1 MDAFVKRQVD
11 QLGISIP
18 LNNNSTN
25 RNSIAVNSRG
35 DLAILS
41 DEKIYFINTR
51 YQEDYEEVSLI
62 KYDCDGLITNISYN
76 IDGTSLLLWG
86 EHFAAVMH
94 ISYTNSDNIPSGD
107 RIQIEPIATHILG
120 AFPDS
125 SIICRAS
132 WHPYSSCHVILL
144 FSTGQPLL
152 VVNVASDD
160 PPQEYPLVGKLVG
173 WLVS

>member
-62 KYDCDGLITNISYN
+62 KYDCDGLITN
-76 IDGTSLLLWG
+76 T
-86 EHFAAVMH
+86 
-94 ISYTNSDNIPSGD
+94 SYT
-107 RIQIEPIATHILG
+107 TTTL
-120 AFPDS
+120 
-125 SIICRAS
+125 
-132 WHPYSSCHVILL
+132 
-144 FSTGQPLL
+144 T
-152 VVNVASDD
+152 
-160 PPQEYPLVGKLVG
+160 
-173 WLVS
+173 